1 VINVRCE
8 VTRGGKPLTGALV
21 TFEPAE
27 FLGNDIRAASGE
39 VAATGLAMMSIPK
52 EARPRADYPAGVQ
65 LGLYKVKITM
75 PGNEPV
81 IPARYNT
88 EPTLGQEVSY
98 DDPGVLN
105 NRVRFELK

>member
-21 TFEPAE
+21 TFEPEE
-27 FLGNDIRAASGE
+27 FLGDDIRAASGE
-39 VAATGLAMMSIPK
+39 VAATGLAMLSIPK
-52 EARPRADYPAGVQ
+52 ESRPRADYPAGVQ
-65 LGLYKVKITM
+65 LGLYKVKITL
-75 PGNEPV
+75 PGDEQR

-88 EPTLGQEVSY
+88 HTTLGQEVSY
-98 DDPGVLN
+98 DDPSILN